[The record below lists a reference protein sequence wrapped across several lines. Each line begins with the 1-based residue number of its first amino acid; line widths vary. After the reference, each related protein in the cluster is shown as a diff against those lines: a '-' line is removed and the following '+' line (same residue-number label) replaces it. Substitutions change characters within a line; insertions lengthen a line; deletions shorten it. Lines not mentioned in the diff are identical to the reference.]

1 MLHMILNGVKLC
13 GSANLIPRADAPAC
27 VSQAEGP
34 GEGFLLVQQKVGP
47 HPQMLFK
54 DSPDSSFHPHSCFPR
69 EHLVEC

>member
-13 GSANLIPRADAPAC
+13 GPANLIPRADAPAC

-47 HPQMLFK
+47 HP
-54 DSPDSSFHPHSCFPR
+54 
-69 EHLVEC
+69 